1 MKIAIIL
8 GTRPEIIKMSPVIR
22 ECIKRNLDFYILH
35 TGQHYSYNMDRLFF
49 EELSLPEAKY
59 NLDIGSGSHGTQTA
73 KILCGVEKILM
84 MDRPDIVLVQ
94 GDTNSVM
101 AGTLA
106 ASKLHIKV
114 GHIEAGLR
122 SFDRDMPEEINRVL
136 TDHISDMLF
145 APTDYSRGLLL
156 KEGIP
161 ENKIFVTG
169 NTVVD
174 ALLQNQKIAQEKSDV
189 LNKFELK
196 KRKYMLITSHRAENV
211 DVKERLEGILEG
223 TERIYREFH
232 MPIIFPIH
240 PRTDENIKDFN
251 LKIPNG
257 LQLISPQGYF
267 DFLLLEANAKL
278 ILTDSGGIQE
288 EACILKVPCVTLRD
302 NTERPETIEV
312 GANVLGG
319 IEPENIFN
327 CTVEMLTREKHW
339 SNPFGNGNAAKY
351 IVKLLKIELNGGKR

>member
-22 ECIKRNLDFYILH
+22 ECIKRNLDFFILH

-49 EELSLPEAKY
+49 EELKLPDAKY
-59 NLDIGSGSHGTQTA
+59 NLDIGSGSHGAQTA
-73 KILCGVEKILM
+73 KIIYGVEKYLM
-84 MDRPDIVLVQ
+84 KDRPDIVLVQ
-94 GDTNSVM
+94 GDTNTVM

-106 ASKLHIKV
+106 ATKLHIKV

-145 APTDYSRGLLL
+145 APTENSRRLLL

-196 KRKYMLITSHRAENV
+196 KRKYMLITVHRAENV
-211 DVKERLEGILEG
+211 DVKERLEGILDG
-223 TERIYREFH
+223 VKRIYSEFCI
-232 MPIIFPIH
+232 PIIFPIH
-240 PRTDENIKDFN
+240 PRTERRIREFDI
-251 LKIPNG
+251 KIPEG
-257 LQLISPQGYF
+257 LQLISPHGYL

-319 IEPENIFN
+319 TESKKILEYTVKMLNTKRNWENPLGDGESAVRVIDVVSN
-327 CTVEMLTREKHW
+327 C
-339 SNPFGNGNAAKY
+339 F
-351 IVKLLKIELNGGKR
+351 